1 MVSTATEKSTERAF
15 LVGAE
20 FRSRSDEVA
29 VAESL
34 EELGE
39 LAKTAGATVI
49 GEASQRLDKP
59 HAATF
64 IGAGKAGEIA
74 EQCRGEKIDTVI
86 FDDELSPAQSRNLEE
101 MFGCK
106 ILDRTNLILDIF
118 AGRARTKEGKLQV
131 ELAQLRYLLPRLTG
145 FWTHL
150 SRQKGGIGMRGGEGE
165 SQLEVDRRKIG
176 ERIDKLERELDAVR
190 RQRNTQRKGRRRNQW
205 PLASLVG
212 YTNAGKS
219 TLFNAVTGA
228 EVLQED
234 KLFATLDPTT
244 RRLRLPTNQNVLLS
258 DTVGFIRKLP
268 HRLVEAFKATLEEVV
283 EADLLLHVVDVT
295 HEHAEHHIESVNRV
309 LQEIGADEKPTL
321 LVFNKI
327 DNLELSE
334 YARHWLARFENSIAV
349 SAKTG
354 QGFDRFFDELGTSLR
369 PIRSLMDLAVP
380 FEESGVLARLH
391 EVGQILEKD
400 YNGAKARLKVQVP
413 PHLANEFE
421 RFEVDIQPDP
431 QARPSS

>member
-1 MVSTATEKSTERAF
+1 M
-15 LVGAE
+15 VGAE

-421 RFEVDIQPDP
+421 RFEVE
-431 QARPSS
+431 A

>member
-1 MVSTATEKSTERAF
+1 M
-15 LVGAE
+15 
-20 FRSRSDEVA
+20 
-29 VAESL
+29 AESL

-421 RFEVDIQPDP
+421 RFEVE
-431 QARPSS
+431 A

>member
-1 MVSTATEKSTERAF
+1 
-15 LVGAE
+15 
-20 FRSRSDEVA
+20 

-421 RFEVDIQPDP
+421 RFEVE
-431 QARPSS
+431 A